1 MIKTTSHFIPQFVST
16 MQDRESFLKVK
27 ATKIRAQK
35 EFPCSATEMM
45 FKVICLLKSVAVGN
59 DNYEA
64 DDDDGDTGDDDDHVQ
79 KG

>member
-1 MIKTTSHFIPQFVST
+1 MS
-16 MQDRESFLKVK
+16 KV
-27 ATKIRAQK
+27 
-35 EFPCSATEMM
+35 
-45 FKVICLLKSVAVGN
+45 VCLLKSVAVAVGN

>member
-1 MIKTTSHFIPQFVST
+1 M
-16 MQDRESFLKVK
+16 EVK

-35 EFPCSATEMM
+35 EFPSSATETMS
-45 FKVICLLKSVAVGN
+45 KVICLLKSVAVAVGH
-59 DNYEA
+59 DNVEA